1 LKRTA
6 VAADARPSPP
16 AEPLTDTLLPAVSPR
31 HHIRFRRSAP
41 VLGAVVLALSL
52 SACGHKVAH
61 PRVGQIDGTA
71 SSGFYVDAGKIT
83 YQVQI
88 SRELNPYD
96 NEDKTYLD
104 GVADQSLT
112 PSQEWLG
119 VFLWAKNQSK
129 VNATTSD
136 DITITD
142 TLGNVYH
149 PTVINTAE
157 NQLAWTA
164 QLLRPQ
170 QTEPMEDT
178 PASYDLTQGAEL
190 LFKVNDSI
198 YANRPLTLNI
208 YAQGQKK
215 PAQVSL
221 DL

>member
-1 LKRTA
+1 MSLL
-6 VAADARPSPP
+6 RPIRPRR
-16 AEPLTDTLLPAVSPR
+16 LLYV
-31 HHIRFRRSAP
+31 F
-41 VLGAVVLALSL
+41 GAIALALSL
-52 SACGHKVAH
+52 SACALGNKQAH
-61 PRVGQIDGTA
+61 PRVGQEDGTA

-83 YQVQI
+83 YQVQV
-88 SRELNPYD
+88 SRQLNPYD
-96 NEDKTYLD
+96 TEDKTYIVGASD
-104 GVADQSLT
+104 PTLT

-129 VNATTSD
+129 VNATTSG

-142 TLGNVYH
+142 TQGNVYR
-149 PTVINTAE
+149 PVTLNPSE
-157 NQLAWTA
+157 NDLAWTA

-170 QTEPMEDT
+170 QTEPLENT
-178 PASYDLTQGAEL
+178 PASYDLAQGSEL

-208 YAQGQKK
+208 YAQGQKR

>member
-1 LKRTA
+1 M
-6 VAADARPSPP
+6 
-16 AEPLTDTLLPAVSPR
+16 SPR
-31 HHIRFRRSAP
+31 RPITLRPITLRRLLASLSAIAI
-41 VLGAVVLALSL
+41 AVSL
-52 SACGHKVAH
+52 SACAIGNKPAH
-61 PRVGQIDGTA
+61 PTEGQEDGTA

-96 NEDKTYLD
+96 NEDKAYLA
-104 GVADQSLT
+104 GVCDASLA
-112 PSQEWLG
+112 PSEEWFA

-129 VNATTSD
+129 VAATTTD

-142 TLGNVYH
+142 TQGNTYY
-149 PTVINTAE
+149 PTAFSCGSNPIE
-157 NQLAWTA
+157 WTA
-164 QLLRPQ
+164 QQLRPQ
-170 QTEPMEDT
+170 QTEPLEDT
-178 PASYDLTQGAEL
+178 PASYDLAQGAL
-190 LFKVNDSI
+190 VLFKVNDTV